1 MGKRLSSP
9 RFRRRVFWLT
19 GICLL
24 AGAVAGAVLLL
35 PSSKPKHEVFTK
47 APPKVFEA
55 PHPVTLDQSGR
66 AEVVL
71 AASSFIQTAVRRH
84 HVAASYDLTDPS
96 FREGFTRRRWATG
109 DIPVVPYPAAGIR
122 QLQIDWSYR
131 DDVAMD
137 IVLVPVHGSAL
148 PPKSFMIEL
157 KRSNGKAN
165 HRWLVASWAPRG
177 VSEASMLANAEK
189 TQGGIPSAIG
199 LSAKWLLVPLFLV
212 LGTIVFLPLFLSV
225 RERSRVARAER
236 EHRRSTGG

>member
-19 GICLL
+19 AVGLL
-24 AGAVAGAVLLL
+24 AGAVAVGVLLL

-47 APPKVFEA
+47 SAPTVYKSPQ
-55 PHPVTLDQSGR
+55 PVKLDRGGR
-66 AEVVL
+66 AQVVF

-84 HVAASYDLTDPS
+84 HVDASWDLTDPS
-96 FREGFTRRRWATG
+96 LRAGFTRRRWATG

-137 IVLVPVHGSAL
+137 IVLVPTRGSGL

-157 KRSNGKAN
+157 KRSGAKA
-165 HRWLVASWAPRG
+165 HRHWLVSSWAPQG
-177 VSEASMLANAEK
+177 VSEASMLADASK
-189 TQGGIPSAIG
+189 TQGAIPSAIG
-199 LSAKWLLVPLFLV
+199 LSSKWLLLPLFLV
-212 LGTIVFLPLFLSV
+212 LGTILLLPIYLSV
-225 RERSRVARAER
+225 RERTRVARAER
-236 EHRRSTGG
+236 EHRRSNEG